1 MALSEDQ
8 RALLRLLVGG
18 ESYEHVAELLGTT
31 PADVRSRAHQAA
43 SSLEDDSGDDLP
55 AERVRDTLDAL
66 DHPDAASHPAAHAA
80 EPRRDF
86 RRWALWA
93 AVAAAI
99 ALAVVVV
106 AVAGG
111 GGGGD
116 ESSQTVTGGQEEA
129 VPIRLAPVNGS
140 RASGNITIIRV
151 VDQPAVDLEIR
162 GLEPSRPGETYV
174 LWFVGSGGRSLP
186 VAFRAV
192 GSDGKL
198 SGQAAIPQAAIGL
211 LPSFQ
216 IAELGLARQR
226 EAAAALKRAAQSGT
240 LPEPVGRIVMRG
252 ALRG

>member
-31 PADVRSRAHQAA
+31 PEEVRSQAHQAA
-43 SSLEDDSGDDLP
+43 SSLEREPVDDFT
-55 AERVRDTLDAL
+55 AEAVRARLEAL
-66 DHPDAASHPAAHAA
+66 DHPEAAPHPAAHAG
-80 EPRRDF
+80 EPPRDL

-93 AVAAAI
+93 ALGAAI

-111 GGGGD
+111 GGGD
-116 ESSQTVTGGQEEA
+116 ESTQTVTGGQEEA

-162 GLEPSRPGETYV
+162 GLEPSGPGETYV

-192 GSDGKL
+192 GADGKL

-216 IAELGLARQR
+216 IAELALARQR
-226 EAAAALKRAAQSGT
+226 EAAAAVKRAAQSGT
-240 LPEPVGRIVMRG
+240 LPEPVGRIVLRG